1 MNEELKRSSLRSW
14 FYRMMTKL
22 RGSEGI
28 YYING
33 PETLPPPL
41 TSEEEQAVMERVRA
55 GTENAREPL
64 ITHNLRLVVYISKKF
79 ESPSVNIE
87 DLISI
92 GTIGLIKAID
102 TFNHEKGIR
111 LSSYA
116 ARCVENEI
124 LMYFRS
130 ARKTAQDLSI
140 NEPIDTDKDGNVL
153 SLLDTLSSTE
163 NIAENLDRKLEIE
176 KMQRSILEDLTERE
190 RTIILLRYGLLP
202 ESKPLPQR
210 EVAERLHISRS
221 YISRI
226 EKKALQI
233 LRRRIEQ

>member
-1 MNEELKRSSLRSW
+1 
-14 FYRMMTKL
+14 MTNL
-22 RGSEGI
+22 CI
-28 YYING
+28 CW
-33 PETLPPPL
+33 
-41 TSEEEQAVMERVRA
+41 ERIA
-55 GTENAREPL
+55 
-64 ITHNLRLVVYISKKF
+64 
-79 ESPSVNIE
+79 
-87 DLISI
+87 
-92 GTIGLIKAID
+92 
-102 TFNHEKGIR
+102 
-111 LSSYA
+111 
-116 ARCVENEI
+116 NEI

-210 EVAERLHISRS
+210 EVAEQLHISRS

>member
-1 MNEELKRSSLRSW
+1 
-14 FYRMMTKL
+14 MTNL
-22 RGSEGI
+22 CIRW
-28 YYING
+28 
-33 PETLPPPL
+33 
-41 TSEEEQAVMERVRA
+41 ERIA
-55 GTENAREPL
+55 
-64 ITHNLRLVVYISKKF
+64 
-79 ESPSVNIE
+79 
-87 DLISI
+87 
-92 GTIGLIKAID
+92 
-102 TFNHEKGIR
+102 
-111 LSSYA
+111 
-116 ARCVENEI
+116 NEI

>member
-1 MNEELKRSSLRSW
+1 MPYDQN
-14 FYRMMTKL
+14 
-22 RGSEGI
+22 
-28 YYING
+28 
-33 PETLPPPL
+33 
-41 TSEEEQAVMERVRA
+41 
-55 GTENAREPL
+55 
-64 ITHNLRLVVYISKKF
+64 
-79 ESPSVNIE
+79 

>member
-41 TSEEEQAVMERVRA
+41 TSEEEQAVMKQVRA

>member
-1 MNEELKRSSLRSW
+1 
-14 FYRMMTKL
+14 
-22 RGSEGI
+22 
-28 YYING
+28 
-33 PETLPPPL
+33 
-41 TSEEEQAVMERVRA
+41 
-55 GTENAREPL
+55 
-64 ITHNLRLVVYISKKF
+64 
-79 ESPSVNIE
+79 
-87 DLISI
+87 
-92 GTIGLIKAID
+92 
-102 TFNHEKGIR
+102 
-111 LSSYA
+111 
-116 ARCVENEI
+116 
-124 LMYFRS
+124 MYFRS

-210 EVAERLHISRS
+210 EVAEQLHISRS